1 MVGVNQPTEKLNYT
15 LKYIA
20 SLLNQHKLHYWFIAY
35 GTLLGIIRDGS
46 CIDNDDDIDIIIDKR
61 HFHSIRVI
69 LENNGIQLTTQ
80 YGIGTSMNI
89 IKTVPN
95 EQLTSIDFYCSE
107 LHPEGHFFDRW
118 EGVIW
123 SHCFAPY
130 TQQLPNI
137 NWEDTTLYIPH
148 NTLNKLEGRYGKNW
162 RIPQSSK
169 GPIPRLKI
177 L

>member
-69 LENNGIQLTTQ
+69 LEHNGIQLTTQ

-107 LHPEGHFFDRW
+107 LHPEGHF
-118 EGVIW
+118 
-123 SHCFAPY
+123 
-130 TQQLPNI
+130 
-137 NWEDTTLYIPH
+137 
-148 NTLNKLEGRYGKNW
+148 
-162 RIPQSSK
+162 
-169 GPIPRLKI
+169 
-177 L
+177 